1 MTGRS
6 ASEPDHVDRLALG
19 TNLLRPR
26 EAILCIANFLR
37 VHLIGR
43 NHLVIVMLALRLFY
57 LP

>member
-1 MTGRS
+1 VTGRS

-26 EAILCIANFLR
+26 YAILCIANFLR

-43 NHLVIVMLALRLFY
+43 NHLVIVINDC
-57 LP
+57 